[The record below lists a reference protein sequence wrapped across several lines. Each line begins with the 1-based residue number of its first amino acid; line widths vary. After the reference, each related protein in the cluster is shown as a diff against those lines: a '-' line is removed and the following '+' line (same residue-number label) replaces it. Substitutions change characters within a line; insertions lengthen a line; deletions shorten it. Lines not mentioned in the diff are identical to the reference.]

1 MVAYRVEQARSRSD
15 VLTPFRPQTGLQ
27 QYCFLVFLVVC
38 CLVAIYIFLVVPET
52 KNKTFL
58 EIHNEFQSKKKPVK
72 ADSAEGKTS
81 LLSTPL

>member
-1 MVAYRVEQARSRSD
+1 MSRSD
-15 VLTPFRPQTGLQ
+15 VLTSLRPQTGLQ

-58 EIHNEFQSKKKPVK
+58 EIHNEFQSKKPVK
-72 ADSAEGKTS
+72 ADSTDGKTT